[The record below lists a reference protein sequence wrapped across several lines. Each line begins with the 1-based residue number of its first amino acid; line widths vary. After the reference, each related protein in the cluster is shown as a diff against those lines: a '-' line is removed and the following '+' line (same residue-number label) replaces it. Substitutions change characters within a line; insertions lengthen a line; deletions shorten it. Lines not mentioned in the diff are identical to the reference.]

1 MVRVSAFILLAI
13 QALVIAALAA
23 LLPHNI
29 TDVHRVG
36 IPLNATWSN
45 STGRI
50 CRRGDWGC
58 EPHKLAQPTVTDA
71 YQAFVPSNVTWS
83 HSTGRICRR
92 DSQKC
97 AAHRLPVLDSFSD
110 VDEPQIDDI
119 DYYRFSTENVVRSRV
134 DSWYATWSVVRQN
147 DTEWTELGE
156 WKLFAKDFGRT
167 YNFECDLVFGAC
179 VDYPSLGDLQKM
191 WPGDRVLVRRIFF
204 TFHRYTMAHAY
215 VKSVEQAFDR
225 TNVYLIGLVPQ
236 IVSTFSLQ
244 VDPKAKLKCERL
256 HAVITTA
263 VSVGQAVLGAVLGGL
278 IAPEMTVLTYS
289 TRLAIEEEAALQ
301 KELETLAPATT
312 RFLQVTEKIAEKQRT
327 IAEGVTKVGP
337 LSWLTI
343 KLPGDKRTRKTGT
356 ARDIAWVNSVLYGIP
371 MYMKTFYDQT
381 VAWHNSHRQVIDP
394 SIAHGHV
401 CSDYEGDFQGN
412 KDANRDNL
420 GLQISSIFESTRLQR
435 TAVFEALYHGVIAE
449 PGQPSGTAHWF
460 ESRDWNEVLMQMESI
475 TDLEEVIK
483 RAMVKSLISDTITSD
498 FNYIKC
504 GFDQSA
510 PRLCKA
516 SLESGKADSTVFCPH
531 PDTDPQFMCD
541 AKRWYFADHHAHDRK
556 MAGAGGFE
564 TFAGGRFNFTTRD
577 FLLESFRNYEQYGYA
592 NPENFGAWGHDN
604 STSQSVGFRLP
615 VCITDKPR
623 FGKKG
628 YPAICGDWHSSQ
640 TAAFID
646 AMNAGMNSTIYKYR
660 HDKSPMKLYT
670 EIIPQALDDFPPL
683 TRYLGL
689 CDQSLRFPHTNE
701 HTGPALNWLK
711 IQQGKDKDCGMI
723 KAATLHMED
732 EEQANRWFCTNQI
745 GHSIFR
751 REHFYTDSS
760 NGRFLKSHKRR
771 CEAWIAKNGR
781 DPKDRSRPGT

>member
-1 MVRVSAFILLAI
+1 MVRVAAFILLAT
-13 QALVIAALAA
+13 QVLVLAVAALAA

-29 TDVHRVG
+29 TDVHRAGVSF
-36 IPLNATWSN
+36 NATWSN
-45 STGRI
+45 STGSI
-50 CRRGDWGC
+50 CRRGGRGC
-58 EPHKLAQPTVTDA
+58 EPHKVPQPSVTDA
-71 YQAFVPSNVTWS
+71 YEAFVPSNVTWS

-97 AAHRLPVLDSFSD
+97 AAHRLPVLDSFAD

-119 DYYRFSTENVVRSRV
+119 DYYRFSSENVVRSRV

-156 WKLFAKDFGRT
+156 WKLDAT
-167 YNFECDLVFGAC
+167 
-179 VDYPSLGDLQKM
+179 S
-191 WPGDRVLVRRIFF
+191 
-204 TFHRYTMAHAY
+204 
-215 VKSVEQAFDR
+215 QAFDR

-236 IVSTFSLQ
+236 IVTTFSLQ
-244 VDPKAKLKCERL
+244 VDSKAKLKCERL

-278 IAPEMTVLTYS
+278 LAPELTSLAYP
-289 TRLAIEEEAALQ
+289 TRLAIEQEAALQ

-312 RFLQVTEKIAEKQRT
+312 RFVQVTKEIAEKQQT
-327 IAEGVTKVGP
+327 IAQGAGKMGP

-343 KLPGDKRTRKTGT
+343 KLPGDKNTRKTGT
-356 ARDIAWVNSVLYGIP
+356 GRDIPWVNSVLFGIP
-371 MYMKTFYDQT
+371 MYLKTLYEQT
-381 VAWHNSHRQVIDP
+381 VAWHNSHRQIIDP

-412 KDANRDNL
+412 LAGNRDNL

-460 ESRDWNEVLMQMESI
+460 ETRDWNEVLMQMESI
-475 TDLEEVIK
+475 MDLEEVIK
-483 RAMVKSLISDTITSD
+483 KAMVKSLISDTLTSD
-498 FNYIKC
+498 FNFIKC

-541 AKRWYFADHHAHDRK
+541 AKRWYFADHRAHARK
-556 MAGAGGFE
+556 IVGAGGFE

-615 VCITDKPR
+615 VCITDKPH

-628 YPAICGDWHSSQ
+628 YPAICGDWHSSE

-646 AMNAGMNSTIYKYR
+646 AMNAGVNSTIYQYR

-711 IQQGKDKDCGMI
+711 IQQGKDKDCNMI
-723 KAATLHMED
+723 KAATLRMED
-732 EEQANRWFCTNQI
+732 EDQANRWFCTNQI

-771 CEAWIAKNGR
+771 CEDWIAKNGR